1 MKGDGLSAKLSG
13 SNMPNLQPGA
23 SPTPEAKVPTSDALV
38 FFGATGDLAFKKIF
52 PALQNMVRHGTL
64 PCPVVGVAK
73 SGFTLEQFIARA
85 RDSLTQHGGGVDE
98 VAFPKLVSELK
109 YIDGDYADPK
119 TFAQLRQVL
128 AASQHPTHYMAIPP
142 SLFPTVVEA
151 LGSSGCARG
160 ARVIVEKPF
169 GHDLASARALNATL
183 HSVFPEPNIFRIDHY
198 LGKETVENLLVFRF
212 ANTFLEP
219 LWNRNYVES
228 VQLTMAESFGVQ
240 GRGKFYDE
248 TGCIRDVVQN
258 HMLQVVGFLAMEPP
272 SDLYPESVRNELADV
287 FRAIP
292 PLDPEKLVRGQFQG
306 YRGEPGVAQD
316 SQVETYAAVELE
328 VATWRWDGV
337 PFFIR
342 AGKHLPVT
350 ATEVL
355 VRLRRPPLR
364 KVSSRE
370 DANYFRFRL
379 GPDTQLS
386 LGARVKK
393 PGAALA
399 GMNVELEAVK
409 SAVGDEEEAYER
421 LLTDALHGD
430 AILFVREDAVEA
442 AWAAVAPIL
451 DDPRPVLLYPPG
463 SWGPPEAQRLTR
475 KMGGWHNPVVDAPP
489 PQAGA

>member
-1 MKGDGLSAKLSG
+1 MSKPNHAASLKPESG
-13 SNMPNLQPGA
+13 API
-23 SPTPEAKVPTSDALV
+23 SDALV

-52 PALQNMVRHGTL
+52 PALQNMVRRGTL
-64 PCPVVGVAK
+64 PCQVVGVAK
-73 SGFTLEQFIARA
+73 SGFTLEQLVARA
-85 RDSLTQHGGGVDE
+85 KDSVTQHGGGVDK
-98 VAFPKLVSELK
+98 VAFPKLVSQLT

-119 TFAQLRQVL
+119 TFTQLRQL
-128 AASQHPTHYMAIPP
+128 LGAAQHPTHYLAIPP
-142 SLFPTVVEA
+142 SLFATVVEA
-151 LGSSGCARG
+151 LGKSGCATG
-160 ARVIVEKPF
+160 ARVILEKPF
-169 GHDLASARALNATL
+169 GHDLASARVLNVTL
-183 HSVFPEPNIFRIDHY
+183 HTVFPEPSIFRIDHY

-219 LWNRNYVES
+219 IWNRNYVES
-228 VQLTMAESFGVQ
+228 VQITMAESFGVQ

-258 HMLQVVGFLAMEPP
+258 HMLQVVGFLGMEPP

-292 PLDPEKLVRGQFQG
+292 PLQPENLVRGQFQG
-306 YRGEPGVAQD
+306 YLDEPGVAKG
-316 SQVETYAAVELE
+316 SQVETYAAVRLE

-364 KVSSRE
+364 KVSRRD

-393 PGAALA
+393 PGPTLV

-409 SAVGDEEEAYER
+409 SAQGDEEEAYER

-430 AILFVREDAVEA
+430 AILFVREDSVEA
-442 AWAAVAPIL
+442 AWAVVAPIL
-451 DDPRPVLLYPPG
+451 DDSRAVHIYQTG
-463 SWGPPEAQRLTR
+463 SWGPPEAERLTR
-475 KMGGWHNPVVDAPP
+475 DLGGWHNPVVP
-489 PQAGA
+489 

>member
-1 MKGDGLSAKLSG
+1 MSTPPPSASLK
-13 SNMPNLQPGA
+13 PPA
-23 SPTPEAKVPTSDALV
+23 TAPVSDALV

-52 PALQNMVRHGTL
+52 PALQKMVRRGTL

-73 SGFTLEQFIARA
+73 SGFSLEQFIARA
-85 RDSLTQHGGGVDE
+85 HDSLTQYGGGADP
-98 VAFPKLVSELK
+98 VAFPSLVSQLR

-119 TFAQLRQVL
+119 TFAQLRQL
-128 AASQHPTHYMAIPP
+128 LGASKCATHYLAIPP

-151 LGSSGCARG
+151 LGKSGCSAG
-160 ARVIVEKPF
+160 ARVILEKPF
-169 GHDLASARALNATL
+169 GHNLASARALNATL
-183 HSVFPEPNIFRIDHY
+183 HTVFPEPSIFRIDHY
-198 LGKETVENLLVFRF
+198 LGKEAVENLLVFRF

-228 VQLTMAESFGVQ
+228 VQITMAESFGVQ

-272 SDLYPESVRNELADV
+272 SDLYAESVRNELADV

-292 PLDPEKLVRGQFQG
+292 PLLPENLVRGQFQG
-306 YRGEPGVAQD
+306 YLDEPGVAKG
-316 SQVETYAAVELE
+316 SHVETFAAMQLE

-337 PFFIR
+337 PFYIR
-342 AGKHLPVT
+342 AGKQLPVT

-364 KVSSRE
+364 KVSRRN

-386 LGARVKK
+386 LGARVKR
-393 PGAALA
+393 PGPAIV

-442 AWAAVAPIL
+442 AWAVVAPIL
-451 DDPRPVLLYPPG
+451 DDARPVHVYPAG
-463 SWGPPEAQRLTR
+463 SWGPPEAELLTVEL
-475 KMGGWHNPVVDAPP
+475 GGWHNPVVP
-489 PQAGA
+489 

>member
-1 MKGDGLSAKLSG
+1 MKPA
-13 SNMPNLQPGA
+13 P
-23 SPTPEAKVPTSDALV
+23 VPISDALV

-52 PALQNMVRHGTL
+52 PALQNMVRRGTL

-85 RDSLTQHGGGVDE
+85 HDSVTQNGGGADK
-98 VAFPKLVSELK
+98 VAFPQLVRQLK

-119 TFAQLRQVL
+119 TFAQLRAVL
-128 AASQHPTHYMAIPP
+128 GGSQCPTHYLAIPP

-151 LGSSGCARG
+151 LGKSGCAAG
-160 ARVIVEKPF
+160 ARVILEKPF
-169 GHDLASARALNATL
+169 GHNLATARALNATL

-198 LGKETVENLLVFRF
+198 LGKEAVENLLVFRF

-228 VQLTMAESFGVQ
+228 VQITMAESFGVQ

-272 SDLYPESVRNELADV
+272 SDLYAESVRNELADV

-292 PLDPEKLVRGQFQG
+292 PLAPEKLVRGQFQG
-306 YRGEPGVAQD
+306 YLEEPGVAKG
-316 SQVETYAAVELE
+316 SQVETFAAVELE

-342 AGKHLPVT
+342 AGKQLPVT

-364 KVSSRE
+364 KVSNRE

-379 GPDTQLS
+379 GPETQLS

-393 PGAALA
+393 PGPAIL

-442 AWAAVAPIL
+442 AWAAVDPIL
-451 DDPRPVLLYPPG
+451 DDARPVQVYAPG
-463 SWGPPEAQRLTR
+463 TWGPSEADRLTQA
-475 KMGGWHNPVVDAPP
+475 MGGWHNPVL
-489 PQAGA
+489 G